1 MKKAL
6 AALAS
11 MLLVLA
17 LAGCAAKAA
26 NGKYVTVSYTGKL
39 PDGSVFDT
47 SEGAQPLEFVLG
59 GQQML
64 PAFEQAIIGMK
75 VGEKKTF
82 TIKAADAYGDRDES
96 LLIEVPKASFPA
108 DMAIEKGMQL
118 GTTGPSG
125 ETMVVTVNEIRD
137 SSVMIDYN
145 HPLAGKD
152 LTFDVTIVAIREP
165 TEDELKAVG
174 AGSRRT
180 DEPKSKGA
188 AADLL
193 FPGAHNAYAS
203 VTWNA
208 SQLLQAAIV
217 VIANIEQQT
226 GTVTLTTRV
235 SAAQNADVTAF
246 VQAGNGSAGYG
257 IGYGVSGASS
267 TAQAGLGLEVKF

>member
-152 LTFDVTIVAIREP
+152 LTFDTQLVSMRDATK
-165 TEDELKAVG
+165 DEL
-174 AGSRRT
+174 
-180 DEPKSKGA
+180 A
-188 AADLL
+188 AS
-193 FPGAHNAYAS
+193 G
-203 VTWNA
+203 
-208 SQLLQAAIV
+208 
-217 VIANIEQQT
+217 
-226 GTVTLTTRV
+226 
-235 SAAQNADVTAF
+235 
-246 VQAGNGSAGYG
+246 
-257 IGYGVSGASS
+257 SGASAAAGAS
-267 TAQAGLGLEVKF
+267 AGGATAGEPATASPQPVQ